1 MFIKSRI
8 LLAGAACVLA
18 LSACSS
24 NDPAQ
29 GKDAVAATVNGTPIS
44 ENLVSFMV
52 KQRTELGR
60 PANAE
65 VRNTFIDRLA
75 MQLVISQE
83 AVKKGLDKV
92 PETAAQIEM
101 GRQSTLVNAFVQD
114 YIKNSPISDD
124 TLTAEY
130 EKIKAQMAGTEY
142 LAHHILV
149 ENEADAK
156 DIIARLKKN
165 PKAFDALA
173 KEKSKDT
180 GSKVKGGNLGWI
192 DPRGVVPEFGAA
204 LGELGKG
211 KFTQEPVKSQ
221 FGYHVI
227 LMEDSRPKAVPPLDQ
242 IKSQLKQQL
251 QEQNMR
257 KLFDDLKAKAKIEI
271 TQAPA
276 PAPAAEAK
284 SAPESKPADPA
295 KK

>member
-8 LLAGAACVLA
+8 LLAGVSLLA
-18 LSACSS
+18 LIACSS

-29 GKDAVAATVNGTPIS
+29 GTGKDAVAATVNGAPIS
-44 ENLVSFMV
+44 ENLVSMMV
-52 KQRTELGR
+52 KQRTDLGR
-60 PANAE
+60 PATAE
-65 VRNTFIDRLA
+65 VRNTYIDRLA
-75 MQLVISQE
+75 MQLVIAQE

-92 PETAAQIEM
+92 PETAAQIEL

-114 YIKNSPISDD
+114 YAKNNPVSDE

-130 EKIKAQMAGTEY
+130 EKIKSQMAGTEY

-149 ENEADAK
+149 GSEADAK
-156 DIIARLKKN
+156 DIIGKLKKN
-165 PKAFDALA
+165 PKAFDTLA

-180 GSKVKGGNLGWI
+180 GSQAKGGNLGWI

-204 LGELGKG
+204 LAKLGKG
-211 KFTQEPVKSQ
+211 KFSQEPVKSQ

-227 LMEDSRPKAVPPLDQ
+227 LMEDSRPKAIPPLDQ
-242 IKSQLKQQL
+242 IKSQLKQQM

-257 KLFDDLKAKAKIEI
+257 KLFDDLKAKSKIEI
-271 TQAPA
+271 MQAPA
-276 PAPAAEAK
+276 AAA
-284 SAPESKPADPA
+284 APEAKPADPA